1 MDVMS
6 SEEFEVQNVNVS
18 ALRMAN
24 NVKKL
29 STKKKEVNAFTGDES
44 SKFLGFFT
52 KVKKHFTG
60 FFKIKPEIHSI
71 YVTNDRKERQGRNV
85 YFLSINERELMY
97 EEEQKSDVLT
107 LKLDFQ
113 TEKIKT
119 NKGLLFNLK
128 SRYAFYRKLKQIGA
142 DIRNQGA
149 YVFER

>member
-1 MDVMS
+1 MS
-6 SEEFEVQNVNVS
+6 SEGFEIQSVNVS
-18 ALRMAN
+18 ALRMAS

-29 STKKKEVNAFTGDES
+29 SAEKKEVNAFTGDAPT
-44 SKFLGFFT
+44 KFLGFFG

-60 FFKIKPEIHSI
+60 FFKLKPEIRSI

-85 YFLSINERELMY
+85 YFVSINERELMY
-97 EEEQKSDVLT
+97 EEEQKNDVLT

-113 TEKIKT
+113 TEKIRT

-128 SRYAFYRKLKQIGA
+128 SRYAFYKKLKQIGV

>member
-1 MDVMS
+1 MNMS
-6 SEEFEVQNVNVS
+6 PDEFELENVNVS

-24 NVKKL
+24 DVKKL

-52 KVKKHFTG
+52 KVTKHFTE
-60 FFKIKPEIHSI
+60 FFQVKPKIRSV
-71 YVTNDRKERQGRNV
+71 YVTNDKKERQGRNV
-85 YFLSINERELMY
+85 YFVSITEKGLTY
-97 EEEQKSDVLT
+97 EEEQKSKVLA

-128 SRYAFYRKLKQIGA
+128 SRYAFYKRLKQIGV
-142 DIRNQGA
+142 DIKNQGA